1 MTTET
6 AERPIPSLLYDDE
19 QDALRAVVR
28 AIVEDLA
35 PWTEVV
41 KGLDQ
46 VRPFDDRLWR
56 QLAQAGVAGLLIPEE
71 FGGSG
76 ASAVEMAVVVE
87 ELGRAA
93 APVPALTSAV
103 LATSTLTALPSSAFG
118 GVLEAMAA
126 GEVAVAP
133 LIPASALPDNG
144 WTPAFQLSADGRV
157 TGQLSSVAG
166 VLGCAKLLVPA
177 NAGER
182 PVLVFVDAS
191 DAGLTTTPS
200 LDMTRPISRVELD
213 GAPAMVVSSGPEAYA
228 ALRGGI
234 IAATAL
240 LASEQLGTAERALE
254 VTCEHLRTRFQ
265 FGRALG
271 SYQALRHGA
280 AQLWTD
286 LTGARAV
293 ARYAVACL
301 AAGDPDTELAA
312 HLAEAVCAEVAL
324 RTTESCL
331 QMMGGIG
338 FTWEHPTHLLL
349 KRAAAGLRLLG
360 TPEAHRLAIGRLRD
374 IPPVHGQ

>member
-1 MTTET
+1 MTTEA
-6 AERPIPSLLYDDE
+6 AERPMPSLLYDDE
-19 QDALRAVVR
+19 QEALRAVVR
-28 AIVEDLA
+28 DIVDDVA
-35 PWTEVV
+35 PWTDVV
-41 KGLDQ
+41 RGLDQ
-46 VRPFDDRLWR
+46 IRPYDDRLWH
-56 QLAQAGVAGLLIPEE
+56 QLAQAGVAGLLVPEE

-76 ASAVEMAVVVE
+76 AGAVEMAVVLE

-103 LATSTLTALPSSAFG
+103 LATTALTALPAKAVG
-118 GVLEAMAA
+118 ELLQAMAT
-126 GEVAVAP
+126 GEVSVAP
-133 LIPASALPDNG
+133 LVAVTALPDSG

-157 TGQLSSVAG
+157 SGRLGRVAG
-166 VLGCAKLLVPA
+166 VLGCKKLLVPA
-177 NAGER
+177 NAGSD
-182 PVLVFVDAS
+182 PALLLVEAADAEIS
-191 DAGLTTTPS
+191 TAPS
-200 LDMTRPISRVELD
+200 LDMTRPVSRVELD
-213 GAPAMVVSSGPEAYA
+213 AAPAVVLASGPPAQA
-228 ALRGGI
+228 ALRAGI
-234 IAATAL
+234 VAATAL

-293 ARYAVACL
+293 ARYAAACVA
-301 AAGDPDTELAA
+301 AADPDAELAA
-312 HLAEAVCAEVAL
+312 HLAQAVCAETAL
-324 RTTESCL
+324 HTTESCL

-360 TPEAHRLAIGRLRD
+360 TPEAHRRRIGELRG
-374 IPPVHGQ
+374 IHAPLLS

>member
-1 MTTET
+1 
-6 AERPIPSLLYDDE
+6 
-19 QDALRAVVR
+19 
-28 AIVEDLA
+28 
-35 PWTEVV
+35 
-41 KGLDQ
+41 
-46 VRPFDDRLWR
+46 
-56 QLAQAGVAGLLIPEE
+56 
-71 FGGSG
+71 
-76 ASAVEMAVVVE
+76 
-87 ELGRAA
+87 LGRAA

>member
-1 MTTET
+1 MTTPT
-6 AERPIPSLLYDDE
+6 AERPMPSLLYGDDQE
-19 QDALRAVVR
+19 ALRAVVR
-28 AIVEDLA
+28 EILDDLA

-46 VRPFDDRLWR
+46 ARPYDERLWR

-76 ASAVEMAVVVE
+76 AGTVEMAVVVE

-103 LATSTLTALPSSAFG
+103 LATTALTSLRGAA
-118 GVLEAMAA
+118 VAELLEAMAA
-126 GEVAVAP
+126 GEVSVAP
-133 LIPASALPDNG
+133 LIPVAAMPDSG
-144 WTPAFQLSADGRV
+144 WPPDFQLSADGRV
-157 TGQLSSVAG
+157 TGQLSLVAG
-166 VLGCAKLLVPA
+166 VLGCTRLLVPA
-177 NAGER
+177 NAGSD
-182 PVLVFVDAS
+182 PVLLLVEAADAEI
-191 DAGLTTTPS
+191 TTTPS
-200 LDMTRPISRVELD
+200 LDMTRPVSRVELKA
-213 GAPAMVVSSGPEAYA
+213 APAVTAASGPQSQA
-228 ALRGGI
+228 ALRAGI
-234 IAATAL
+234 LAATAL

-293 ARYAVACL
+293 ARYAAACL
-301 AAGDPDTELAA
+301 ADADPDAELAA
-312 HLAEAVCAEVAL
+312 HLAQAVCAEAAL
-324 RTTESCL
+324 HTCESCL

-349 KRAAAGLRLLG
+349 KRAAAGLRLFG

-374 IPPVHGQ
+374 IPTS

>member
-1 MTTET
+1 MTTPT
-6 AERPIPSLLYDDE
+6 AERPMPSLLYGDDQE
-19 QDALRAVVR
+19 ALRAVVR
-28 AIVEDLA
+28 EILDDLA

-46 VRPFDDRLWR
+46 ARPYDERLWR

-76 ASAVEMAVVVE
+76 AGTVEMAVVVE

-103 LATSTLTALPSSAFG
+103 LATTALTSLRGAA
-118 GVLEAMAA
+118 VAELLEAMAA
-126 GEVAVAP
+126 GEVSVAP
-133 LIPASALPDNG
+133 LVPVAAMPDSG
-144 WTPAFQLSADGRV
+144 WPPDFQLSADGRV
-157 TGQLSSVAG
+157 TGQLSLVAG
-166 VLGCAKLLVPA
+166 VLGCTRLLVPA
-177 NAGER
+177 NAGSD
-182 PVLVFVDAS
+182 PVLLLVEAADAEI
-191 DAGLTTTPS
+191 TTTPS
-200 LDMTRPISRVELD
+200 LDMTRPVSRVELKA
-213 GAPAMVVSSGPEAYA
+213 APAVTAASGPQSQA
-228 ALRGGI
+228 ALRAGI
-234 IAATAL
+234 LAATAL

-293 ARYAVACL
+293 ARYAAACL
-301 AAGDPDTELAA
+301 ADADPDAELAA
-312 HLAEAVCAEVAL
+312 HLAQAVCAEAAL
-324 RTTESCL
+324 HTCESCL

-349 KRAAAGLRLLG
+349 KRAAAGLRLFG

-374 IPPVHGQ
+374 IPTS

>member
-6 AERPIPSLLYDDE
+6 TERPMPSLLYDDE

-28 AIVEDLA
+28 DIVDDLA
-35 PWTEVV
+35 PWAELV
-41 KGLDQ
+41 KALDQ

-56 QLAQAGVAGLLIPEE
+56 QLAQAGVAGLLVPEE

-103 LATSTLTALPSSAFG
+103 LATTALTALPPGAVG
-118 GVLEAMAA
+118 DVLEAMAT
-126 GEVAVAP
+126 GEVSVVP
-133 LIPASALPDNG
+133 LIPASALPDSG

-157 TGQLSSVAG
+157 TGRLTAVAG
-166 VLGCAKLLVPA
+166 VLGCRKLLVPSY
-177 NAGER
+177 AGSD
-182 PVLVFVDAS
+182 PVLLLVEAADAQIM
-191 DAGLTTTPS
+191 TTPS
-200 LDMTRPISRVELD
+200 LDMTRPVSRVEVD
-213 GAPAMVVSSGPEAYA
+213 AAPAVVVASGPEAQA
-228 ALRGGI
+228 ALRAGI
-234 IAATAL
+234 VAATAL

-254 VTCEHLRTRFQ
+254 VTCDHLRTRFQ

-293 ARYAVACL
+293 ARYAAACL
-301 AAGDPDTELAA
+301 ATGDPDAELAA

-324 RTTESCL
+324 HTTESCL

-360 TPEAHRLAIGRLRD
+360 TPEAHRMAIGRLRD
-374 IPPVHGQ
+374 IPTS

>member
-1 MTTET
+1 M
-6 AERPIPSLLYDDE
+6 PSLLYGDDQE
-19 QDALRAVVR
+19 ALRAVVHE
-28 AIVEDLA
+28 ILDDLA

-46 VRPFDDRLWR
+46 ARPYDERLWR

-76 ASAVEMAVVVE
+76 AGTVEMAVVVE

-103 LATSTLTALPSSAFG
+103 LATTALTSLRGAA
-118 GVLEAMAA
+118 VAELLEAMAA
-126 GEVAVAP
+126 GEVSVAP
-133 LIPASALPDNG
+133 LVPVAAMPDSG
-144 WTPAFQLSADGRV
+144 WPPDFQLSADGRV
-157 TGQLSSVAG
+157 TGQLSLVAG
-166 VLGCAKLLVPA
+166 VLGCTRLLVPA
-177 NAGER
+177 NAGSD
-182 PVLVFVDAS
+182 PVLLLVEAADAEI
-191 DAGLTTTPS
+191 TTTPS
-200 LDMTRPISRVELD
+200 LDMTRPVSRVELKA
-213 GAPAMVVSSGPEAYA
+213 APAVTAASGPQSQA
-228 ALRGGI
+228 ALRAGI
-234 IAATAL
+234 LAATAL

-293 ARYAVACL
+293 ARYAAACL
-301 AAGDPDTELAA
+301 ADADPDAELAA
-312 HLAEAVCAEVAL
+312 HLAQAVCAEAAL
-324 RTTESCL
+324 HTCESCL

-349 KRAAAGLRLLG
+349 KRAAAGLRLFG

-374 IPPVHGQ
+374 IPTS

>member
-1 MTTET
+1 MTTNAT
-6 AERPIPSLLYDDE
+6 ERPLPSLLYDDE
-19 QDALRAVVR
+19 QEALRAVVR
-28 AIVEDLA
+28 DIVDNLA
-35 PWTEVV
+35 AWTEVV

-56 QLAQAGVAGLLIPEE
+56 QLAQAGVAGLLVPEE

-76 ASAVEMAVVVE
+76 ASAVEMAVVLE

-103 LATSTLTALPSSAFG
+103 LATATLTALPAG
-118 GVLEAMAA
+118 TVAAVLEGMAS
-126 GEVAVAP
+126 GEVSVAP
-133 LIPASALPDNG
+133 LIPMGALPDSG

-157 TGQLSSVAG
+157 TGKLGFVAG
-166 VLGCAKLLVPA
+166 VLGCTKLLVPA
-177 NAGER
+177 NTGSD
-182 PVLVFVDAS
+182 PVLLLVEAEDAEIV
-191 DAGLTTTPS
+191 TTPT
-200 LDMTRPISRVELD
+200 LDMTRPVSRVELQT
-213 GAPAMVVSSGPEAYA
+213 APAVAVASGPEAKQ
-228 ALRGGI
+228 ALRAGI

-254 VTCEHLRTRFQ
+254 MTCEHLRTRFQ

-293 ARYAVACL
+293 ARYAAASL
-301 AAGDPDTELAA
+301 ADSDPDAELAA
-312 HLAEAVCAEVAL
+312 HLAQAVCAEAAL

-349 KRAAAGLRLLG
+349 KRAAAGLRLFG
-360 TPEAHRLAIGRLRD
+360 TPEAHRRRIGELRG
-374 IPPVHGQ
+374 IPTPRT

>member
-6 AERPIPSLLYDDE
+6 AQRPIPSLLYDDE

-28 AIVEDLA
+28 DIVDDLA

-41 KGLDQ
+41 RGLDE

-71 FGGSG
+71 FGGSA
-76 ASAVEMAVVVE
+76 ASAVEMAVVLE

-103 LATSTLTALPSSAFG
+103 LATTALTALPTGGFG
-118 GVLEAMAA
+118 DVLEAMAA
-126 GEVAVAP
+126 GEVSVAP
-133 LIPASALPDNG
+133 LIPVSALPDGG
-144 WTPAFQLSADGRV
+144 WTPAFQLSDDGRV
-157 TGQLSSVAG
+157 TGQLSPVAG
-166 VLGCAKLLVPA
+166 VLGCARLLVPA
-177 NAGER
+177 YAGND
-182 PVLVFVDAS
+182 PVLLLVESTDAQI
-191 DAGLTTTPS
+191 TTTPS
-200 LDMTRPISRVELD
+200 LDMTRPVSHVELNA
-213 GAPAMVVSSGPEAYA
+213 APAVVVASGPQAEA
-228 ALRGGI
+228 ALRDGI

-293 ARYAVACL
+293 ARYAAACL
-301 AAGDPDTELAA
+301 AAGDPDAELAA

-324 RTTESCL
+324 HTTESCL

-360 TPEAHRLAIGRLRD
+360 TPEAHRSAIGRLRD
-374 IPPVHGQ
+374 IPTS

>member
-1 MTTET
+1 MTTPT
-6 AERPIPSLLYDDE
+6 AERPMPSLLYGDDQE
-19 QDALRAVVR
+19 ALRAVVR
-28 AIVEDLA
+28 EILDDLA

-46 VRPFDDRLWR
+46 ARPYDERLWR

-76 ASAVEMAVVVE
+76 AGTVEMAVVVE

-93 APVPALTSAV
+93 APVPALTSAI
-103 LATSTLTALPSSAFG
+103 LATTALTSLRGAA
-118 GVLEAMAA
+118 VAELLEAMAA
-126 GEVAVAP
+126 GEVSVAP
-133 LIPASALPDNG
+133 LVPVAAMPDSG
-144 WTPAFQLSADGRV
+144 WPPDFQLSADGRV
-157 TGQLSSVAG
+157 TGQLSLVAG
-166 VLGCAKLLVPA
+166 VLGCTRLLVPA
-177 NAGER
+177 NAGSD
-182 PVLVFVDAS
+182 PVLLLVEAADAEI
-191 DAGLTTTPS
+191 TTTPS
-200 LDMTRPISRVELD
+200 LDMTRPVSRVELKA
-213 GAPAMVVSSGPEAYA
+213 APAVTAASGPQSQA
-228 ALRGGI
+228 ALRAGI
-234 IAATAL
+234 LAATAL

-293 ARYAVACL
+293 ARYAAACL
-301 AAGDPDTELAA
+301 ADADPDAELAA
-312 HLAEAVCAEVAL
+312 HLAQAVCAEAAL
-324 RTTESCL
+324 HTCESCL

-349 KRAAAGLRLLG
+349 KRAAAGLRLFG

-374 IPPVHGQ
+374 IPTS